1 MTTIESKT
9 IINAPVASVYQFL
22 ADLNNHQQLMPENV
36 IDWKST
42 KDEARFGIQNMAK
55 LVLEVTNRTPYS
67 EILIDAIE
75 NPPFPLQLKWEV
87 QEAGTQTQA
96 TFTIAAELNMMMKM
110 LAKPQLQKLADYE
123 TERLKELVEV

>member
-9 IINAPVASVYQFL
+9 ILDAPVASVYQFL
-22 ADLNNHQQLMPENV
+22 ADLNNHQQLMPENI
-36 IDWKST
+36 IDWTST

-55 LVLEVTNRTPYS
+55 LVLQITSRTPDL
-67 EILIDAIE
+67 EILIAAIE

-87 QEAGTQTQA
+87 QEAGAQTQA
-96 TFTIAAELNMMMKM
+96 IFTIAAELNMMMKM

-123 TERLKELVEV
+123 TEKLKALVKV